1 MQSLNLPLSKNI
13 QFMPLSA
20 LFEDS
25 GPKFR
30 HGGTERQCE
39 RACARTLALKPQ
51 NPARV
56 QAGQSKRWGLHA
68 ASPAGGVVG
77 RGTSLYR
84 RLGSH
89 TMFKHSRDG

>member
-51 NPARV
+51 NPA
-56 QAGQSKRWGLHA
+56 ATTTTSHEPGEGEGEGL
-68 ASPAGGVVG
+68 GG
-77 RGTSLYR
+77 
-84 RLGSH
+84 GSSDLFSVA
-89 TMFKHSRDG
+89 T